1 MAQKQGRQQT
11 LLNYFSKQPKTQ
23 HRSKQIIFPEYNARS
38 ETFENENGKNNIQE
52 EEEEEDFLPIRHNK
66 RKRQIAIEEEDSE
79 EDMHKTKH
87 IIQTTDN
94 GIDGREID
102 DDEID
107 DEELTFL
114 DKSDRKSRLDLY
126 NTKEKGPIEKY
137 AQLSDDD
144 NDDDSREE
152 YEENYDFVVDDDTI
166 DGVKMINVN
175 NNNETL
181 DIPAT
186 KFELAK
192 KAVHRRVQSYKDS
205 MVTSDVWL
213 ASFKAGEEK
222 KESMDVYPNWKF
234 QGHLF
239 SDDSDLNDGVTFYLG
254 SECYRKGELYHTFTH
269 FETRMYNTV
278 KDEVESTKRR
288 IKTNRIITHGD
299 IYDQMVETNFVHNLF
314 REIKS
319 TFVKTIRVYNLKGE
333 RYKIEDT
340 SSEDEST

>member
-181 DIPAT
+181 DIPAEFSRNRALSWSSQFRIYIEYLVALSLTNKTDSTT

-222 KESMDVYPNWKF
+222 KVNK
-234 QGHLF
+234 
-239 SDDSDLNDGVTFYLG
+239 
-254 SECYRKGELYHTFTH
+254 
-269 FETRMYNTV
+269 
-278 KDEVESTKRR
+278 
-288 IKTNRIITHGD
+288 
-299 IYDQMVETNFVHNLF
+299 
-314 REIKS
+314 
-319 TFVKTIRVYNLKGE
+319 
-333 RYKIEDT
+333 
-340 SSEDEST
+340 